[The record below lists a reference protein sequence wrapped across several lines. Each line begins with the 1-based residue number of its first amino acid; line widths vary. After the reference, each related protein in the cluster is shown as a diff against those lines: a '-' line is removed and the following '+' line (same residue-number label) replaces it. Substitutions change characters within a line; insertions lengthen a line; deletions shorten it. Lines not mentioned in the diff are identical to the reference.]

1 MNVIDLMV
9 NGFSKIFKGEKIAVK
24 HILLIIIT
32 AFVSISSVYLDRASE
47 ALKTTKQMPDM
58 NLFLTALAVLIICG
72 IYMAGYNLIFSHNAF
87 DKDNP
92 QGIMPE
98 IDIKPF
104 KVFWNALPLMIC
116 WTFYIFTSVILSCF
130 IIATNTFM
138 KIFGI
143 ALLLFVLMFCAF
155 VQFVYIEYSKN
166 YDKKGL
172 YNITLPFQYLKKTF
186 SEFVLLGLLFIPVY
200 GVAMMPSFFA
210 GVILALA
217 GIKDIS
223 IAMFAGGIL
232 GGYFTFLVQIVW
244 YYCLVQIYKE
254 KIISC

>member
-1 MNVIDLMV
+1 
-9 NGFSKIFKGEKIAVK
+9 
-24 HILLIIIT
+24 
-32 AFVSISSVYLDRASE
+32 
-47 ALKTTKQMPDM
+47 MPDM
-58 NLFLTALAVLIICG
+58 NLFLIALAVLIIFG

-155 VQFVYIEYSKN
+155 AQFVYIEYSKN
-166 YDKKGL
+166 YDKNGDLKSVFFVDKNGKETPVDINNPRTDKFYKTAL
-172 YNITLPFQYLKKTF
+172 TDYYAEGHDGFTMLKKDDNDVKIYDF
-186 SEFVLLGLLFIPVY
+186 DVCKCIEDYMRKNPQPVD
-200 GVAMMPSFFA
+200 
-210 GVILALA
+210 
-217 GIKDIS
+217 IKDDGRI
-223 IAMFAGGIL
+223 
-232 GGYFTFLVQIVW
+232 QIVD
-244 YYCLVQIYKE
+244 
-254 KIISC
+254 